1 MRVKSDEKRQ
11 AIIDVAAQT
20 FQELGFEGASMSEI
34 CSRVGGSKATLYN
47 YFASKEDLFFEVM
60 FQSADKEFEAVHD
73 LLTTGELDVSDTLR
87 RFGEGLMKI
96 LYAPEVVAARRL
108 IIAESG
114 RSELGRRCYERGPAM
129 ADALIGG
136 FLSRKME
143 LGKLRR
149 SDPHYAAC
157 HFRGLLEAELYDR
170 FMLGVINKISTKE
183 LKQIVER
190 AVSVFMAA
198 YGPVFSI

>member
-1 MRVKSDEKRQ
+1 
-11 AIIDVAAQT
+11 
-20 FQELGFEGASMSEI
+20 MSEI

-47 YFASKEDLFFEVM
+47 YIATKEDLFFEVK